1 MKKLFLIVIAFLL
14 VFNIFSLTGKE
25 VMEKVDNRNSGKTRH
40 ALMGMDLVD
49 KNGNV
54 RPRTLEI
61 WSIKYNQKEDLDKIV
76 MNFKEPASIKDT
88 RFLQVENIKRDDDKW
103 IYLPAL
109 GRVRRISSSQGDQSF
124 VGSDFT
130 YDDMDSR
137 AVEEDN
143 HKLLKEEKYNG
154 YECWVVESIPKNMDE
169 SQYSKRI
176 SWITKEHLVPVK
188 NELYS
193 KKTGEL
199 QKILKVEKEIKQI
212 DGIWTPVYTVMKNVE
227 TGHSTRLYVKGN
239 SKRLFIEFNKKI
251 SDQRFTQRFL
261 KTGR

>member
-109 GRVRRISSSQGDQSF
+109 GRVRRISS
-124 VGSDFT
+124 
-130 YDDMDSR
+130 
-137 AVEEDN
+137 
-143 HKLLKEEKYNG
+143 
-154 YECWVVESIPKNMDE
+154 
-169 SQYSKRI
+169 
-176 SWITKEHLVPVK
+176 
-188 NELYS
+188 
-193 KKTGEL
+193 
-199 QKILKVEKEIKQI
+199 
-212 DGIWTPVYTVMKNVE
+212 
-227 TGHSTRLYVKGN
+227 
-239 SKRLFIEFNKKI
+239 
-251 SDQRFTQRFL
+251 
-261 KTGR
+261 

>member
-1 MKKLFLIVIAFLL
+1 MKKIFTFLIFVFLISN
-14 VFNIFSLTGKE
+14 VFCLTGKE
-25 VMEKVDNRNSGKTRH
+25 IMEKVDNRNSGESRH

-49 KNGNV
+49 KSGNV
-54 RPRTLEI
+54 RPRTLEV
-61 WSIKYNQKEDLDKIV
+61 WSVKYNKSEDLDKIV
-76 MNFKEPASIKDT
+76 MNFTKPASIKNT
-88 RFLQVENIKRDDDKW
+88 RFLQIENKDRDDDKW

-130 YDDMDSR
+130 YDDMESR
-137 AVEEDN
+137 DVDEDN

-154 YECWVVESIPKNMDE
+154 YECWVVESIPKNMDD

-188 NELYS
+188 NELYN

-199 QKILKVEKEIKQI
+199 QKVLRVEKEIKKV
-212 DGIWTPVYTVMKNVE
+212 DGIWTPIYTVMKNVE

-251 SDQRFTQRFL
+251 SDQRFTKRFL